1 MARRIVAYFVLA
13 CALGA
18 APALAGSIT
27 LDVASPVA
35 VGSPFDVTVKVNDVF
50 DGRAL
55 GDVLVGFGFDVTV
68 GNPAV
73 FQYVDAMVGP
83 LFLPLALGTPA
94 VAGIAQNPSGIAPGD
109 FAGALPLATLH
120 FNALQA
126 GSTTIGVT
134 WNSADLNQGLVLPR
148 PPGWTDQ
155 LVDGRPRG
163 RRSARAIDVRA
174 RSCSGTVSDQAR
186 DEIGRRSARL
196 THRAFTRRTT
206 A

>member
-1 MARRIVAYFVLA
+1 MARRIVACFVLA
-13 CALGA
+13 CAFGA

-35 VGSPFDVTVKVNDVF
+35 VGSPFDVTVNVNDVF
-50 DGRAL
+50 NGRAL

-73 FQYVDAMVGP
+73 FQYVDAIVGP

-134 WNSADLNQGLVLPR
+134 WNSADLNQGLVYLDLPVG
-148 PPGWTDQ
+148 PISSST
-155 LVDGRPRG
+155 
-163 RRSARAIDVRA
+163 DVRA
-174 RSCSGTVSDQAR
+174 VAAVPEPSTFVLVLVPALFL
-186 DEIGRRSARL
+186 IRRATRL
-196 THRAFTRRTT
+196 A
-206 A
+206 AGVLG